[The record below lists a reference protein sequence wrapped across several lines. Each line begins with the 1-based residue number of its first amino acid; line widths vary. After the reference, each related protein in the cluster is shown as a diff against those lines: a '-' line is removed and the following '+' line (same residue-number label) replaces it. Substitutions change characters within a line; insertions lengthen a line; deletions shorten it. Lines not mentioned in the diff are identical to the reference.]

1 MTYAAVDRKKSRWK
15 ETWVYIRE
23 HPWLYLMLIPSF
35 VYLAIFCYGPMYGI
49 VIAFQ
54 DFNLVRG
61 ISGSNWIGVQNFVD
75 LFSSRQFTRVFRNSV
90 VFSLLRIAWG
100 FPAPILLAL
109 LLNEVRSLKF
119 KKAVQTIIYI
129 PHFVSWVVVAGM
141 VKNILG
147 PDETSMFNKLMSY
160 FGLGPFNPLIDPSA
174 FRSVVVAT
182 EVWKEAGWGT
192 IIYLSALT
200 RIDQEIY
207 EAARIDGANRW
218 QCMWYIT
225 LPGISSTIAVMLILR
240 LGSIL
245 NNGFEQIFLLYSTYV
260 YSVADVFETYTY
272 RIGLMDARYSY
283 STAVGLFQSV
293 VGCVMVFGTNAISRR
308 ISESSLF

>member
-109 LLNEVRSLKF
+109 L
-119 KKAVQTIIYI
+119 
-129 PHFVSWVVVAGM
+129 
-141 VKNILG
+141 
-147 PDETSMFNKLMSY
+147 ETLQ
-160 FGLGPFNPLIDPSA
+160 
-174 FRSVVVAT
+174 V
-182 EVWKEAGWGT
+182 
-192 IIYLSALT
+192 
-200 RIDQEIY
+200 
-207 EAARIDGANRW
+207 
-218 QCMWYIT
+218 
-225 LPGISSTIAVMLILR
+225 
-240 LGSIL
+240 
-245 NNGFEQIFLLYSTYV
+245 FLV
-260 YSVADVFETYTY
+260 
-272 RIGLMDARYSY
+272 
-283 STAVGLFQSV
+283 
-293 VGCVMVFGTNAISRR
+293 
-308 ISESSLF
+308 

>member
-160 FGLGPFNPLIDPSA
+160 FGLGPFN
-174 FRSVVVAT
+174 RG
-182 EVWKEAGWGT
+182 GWHG
-192 IIYLSALT
+192 
-200 RIDQEIY
+200 EKHF
-207 EAARIDGANRW
+207 G
-218 QCMWYIT
+218 
-225 LPGISSTIAVMLILR
+225 PG
-240 LGSIL
+240 
-245 NNGFEQIFLLYSTYV
+245 
-260 YSVADVFETYTY
+260 
-272 RIGLMDARYSY
+272 
-283 STAVGLFQSV
+283 
-293 VGCVMVFGTNAISRR
+293 
-308 ISESSLF
+308 

>member
-1 MTYAAVDRKKSRWK
+1 MADIARKRKKGWGRS
-15 ETWVYIRE
+15 TWLYVRE

-35 VYLAIFCYGPMYGI
+35 IYLLIFCYGPMYGI
-49 VIAFQ
+49 VMAFQ
-54 DFNLVRG
+54 DFNLVKG
-61 ISGSNWIGVQNFVD
+61 IGGSEWIGLQNFQD

-109 LLNEVRSLKF
+109 MLNEVRSMKF
-119 KKAVQTIIYI
+119 KKTVQTIVYI

-141 VKNILG
+141 IKNILG

-160 FGLGPFNPLIDPSA
+160 FGKGLYNPLIDPSA
-174 FRSVVVAT
+174 FRSIVVAA
-182 EVWKEAGWGT
+182 EIWKEAGWGT

-200 RIDQEIY
+200 RIDEDLY
-207 EAARIDGANRW
+207 EAAHIDGANRW
-218 QCMWYIT
+218 QCIWYIT
-225 LPGISSTIAVMLILR
+225 LPGISGTIAVMLILR

-293 VGCVMVFGTNAISRR
+293 VGCIMVFGANAISRK
-308 ISESSLF
+308 ISDSSLF

>member
-1 MTYAAVDRKKSRWK
+1 MADIARKRKKGWGRS
-15 ETWVYIRE
+15 TWLYVRE

-35 VYLAIFCYGPMYGI
+35 IYLLIFCYGPMYGI
-49 VIAFQ
+49 VMAFQ
-54 DFNLVRG
+54 DFNLVKG
-61 ISGSNWIGVQNFVD
+61 IGGSEWIGLQNFQD

-109 LLNEVRSLKF
+109 MLNEVRSMKF
-119 KKAVQTIIYI
+119 KKTVQTIVYI

-141 VKNILG
+141 IKNILG

-160 FGLGPFNPLIDPSA
+160 FGKGPYNPLIDPSA
-174 FRSVVVAT
+174 FRSIVVAA
-182 EVWKEAGWGT
+182 EIWKEAGWGT

-200 RIDQEIY
+200 RIDEDLY
-207 EAARIDGANRW
+207 EAAHIDGANRW
-218 QCMWYIT
+218 QCIWYIT
-225 LPGISSTIAVMLILR
+225 LPGISGTIAVMLILR

-293 VGCVMVFGTNAISRR
+293 VGCIMVFGANAISRK
-308 ISESSLF
+308 ISDSSLF

>member
-1 MTYAAVDRKKSRWK
+1 
-15 ETWVYIRE
+15 
-23 HPWLYLMLIPSF
+23 
-35 VYLAIFCYGPMYGI
+35 
-49 VIAFQ
+49 
-54 DFNLVRG
+54 
-61 ISGSNWIGVQNFVD
+61 
-75 LFSSRQFTRVFRNSV
+75 
-90 VFSLLRIAWG
+90 
-100 FPAPILLAL
+100 
-109 LLNEVRSLKF
+109 
-119 KKAVQTIIYI
+119 
-129 PHFVSWVVVAGM
+129 
-141 VKNILG
+141 
-147 PDETSMFNKLMSY
+147 MSY

-260 YSVADVFETYTY
+260 YSVADVFETYIY
-272 RIGLMDARYSY
+272 RIGLNGGA
-283 STAVGLFQSV
+283 L
-293 VGCVMVFGTNAISRR
+293 
-308 ISESSLF
+308 